1 MADSGWFRAFG
12 QRPRTPSSL
21 PQSPIPDNHEEEAEV
36 RQPSRPRPTPIS
48 RASSYLGLNLVGG
61 SNSRHDSRQIGPAT
75 LTPAT
80 PTTPAT
86 MTMEMSE
93 AEKTNRLLEERDR
106 VWHNPNLLQMVET
119 LQVAMMTKCDPLQP
133 IPVQYNS
140 YVLNMLEG
148 FGRLQDNIS
157 ETERRVVELERT
169 RQKDLEAF
177 RSISEEV
184 SGSRGTVKV

>member
-1 MADSGWFRAFG
+1 
-12 QRPRTPSSL
+12 
-21 PQSPIPDNHEEEAEV
+21 
-36 RQPSRPRPTPIS
+36 
-48 RASSYLGLNLVGG
+48 
-61 SNSRHDSRQIGPAT
+61 
-75 LTPAT
+75 
-80 PTTPAT
+80 